1 MVICDSKRR
10 CTDFPDWV
18 YFLRVWTFLLD
29 PLWQFWSTHH
39 VSEAADFALQ
49 WSLSCYCTCVAAAP
63 PLFSYE
69 TTTHSMGSVQYSAWR
84 GGGDREEEKEEI
96 ERLMLKSNR
105 AFNETWV
112 FTASFGGNIRLW
124 QPIPAKVR
132 NELFAA
138 LSLSLLA

>member
-1 MVICDSKRR
+1 MIQQLAQDLGFGGGS
-10 CTDFPDWV
+10 P
-18 YFLRVWTFLLD
+18 
-29 PLWQFWSTHH
+29 WS
-39 VSEAADFALQ
+39 
-49 WSLSCYCTCVAAAP
+49 
-63 PLFSYE
+63 
-69 TTTHSMGSVQYSAWR
+69 GSVQYSAWR

-138 LSLSLLA
+138 LSLSLLAYMDLRNPYDPVCTVSDAPEES